1 MKKIKENLEMIII
14 TSILTAMPALV
25 GVLIWNRLPDKIATH
40 FNFQGVAD
48 GWSSKSFAVFGLSGI
63 LLALHLVCA
72 FSTGYGDETNKI
84 PNKLYRIILWI
95 VPAASI
101 YVSAI
106 VYANGLGYNIT
117 DSLFLIQ
124 VFIGILFIVLGNY
137 APKARRN
144 NVFGIRIPTTMKS
157 EKNWYHTHRFAAYV
171 MVIEGFSIIIGALTG
186 FLLKFE
192 LSTSCF
198 IYAALLLLYMIIP
211 VTYSYIYY
219 LRHKNDED
227 YYS

>member
-1 MKKIKENLEMIII
+1 MKKIKENLNIIII

-25 GVLIWNRLPDKIATH
+25 GVLIWNRLPDRLATH

-48 GWSSKSFAVFGLSGI
+48 GWSSKAFAVFGLSGI

-72 FSTGYGDETNKI
+72 FSTGLGNETNKI

-117 DSLFLIQ
+117 GSLFLLQ
-124 VFIGILFIVLGNY
+124 MFIGLLFIVLGNY
-137 APKARRN
+137 VPKARQN
-144 NVFGIRIPTTMKS
+144 NMFGIRIPTTMKS
-157 EKNWYHTHRFAAYV
+157 AKNWHHTHRFAAYV
-171 MVIEGFSIIIGALTG
+171 MVIAGFLIIIGALTG
-186 FLLKFE
+186 FLLKFKI
-192 LSTSCF
+192 STICF
-198 IYAALLLLYMIIP
+198 IYAAFLFLYILIP
-211 VTYSYIYY
+211 IMYSYIYY
-219 LRHKNDED
+219 LKHKDDED